1 MPDWKHEIRRRLAG
15 VKLEPT
21 REAAIVEELA
31 QLLDDCYEESLSGGA
46 TPAEAYSDAL
56 AELSGGELLTRELQR
71 IERRIKREPVVLG
84 TNRRANM
91 LAAFWQDLRYGA
103 RMLFK
108 NPGFTL
114 IAVITLSL
122 GIGANSAIFSVVN
135 SVLLREA
142 PYREPRRLVMVW
154 SDRPQFQARTGMTE
168 FPVSAADFTDWR
180 DQNQGFEQIAA
191 FHSQALNLTGFG
203 EPEVL
208 GAVRASVNLF
218 ALLGVEPR
226 RGRVFLP
233 EEDQAGA
240 NRVVILSDGLWQR
253 RFGSDPKVIGQ
264 TISLNNEPYT
274 VVGVMPPDFQ
284 FPRKADLP
292 AGFGFPSE
300 VHLYAPLALTPEQRN
315 NRGRHYLAVIARLKP
330 QTSFDQAQAEMVGI
344 AGRLERQYPDLNR
357 NKSVRLVGFHQQVV
371 GKARFGLLTLLGA
384 VGFVLLIACA
394 NVANLLLARGAAR
407 QKEIAIRTALGAG
420 RWRVIRQL
428 LTESLLLAASAGA
441 LAMLLAVW
449 GVDLLRM
456 ILPDNLPRADEIGV
470 DFRVFGFTLV
480 ITLLT
485 GILFGLIPALQASRT
500 DINETLKEGGRSSG
514 GSGHNRFRGLLVVS
528 EVALALVLLVGA
540 GLMMRSFVLL
550 MSVDPGLDP
559 QNVLTMDIRLLRGK
573 YQPSQQVAF
582 FRQLLER
589 LRALPGVHSAG
600 AVYPLPLSGME
611 EGTGF
616 GIEGQPPP
624 APGERRNAG
633 PRWVSPDYFKTLKI
647 QLLKGRVFTEGDG
660 GDSPPVLI
668 INEAMAR
675 QYWPNEDPVGRRVS
689 FNSRD
694 NQPVWREIV
703 GVVKDVRHT
712 ALDTESKP
720 QMYFP
725 FTQFPSSFMTL
736 VARTDGDPLSF
747 VAAMRGQVQ
756 AIDRDQP
763 VSNIHTMEEL
773 LARSVSQR
781 RFNLLLL
788 AFFAGVALL
797 LAAVGIYGVMSY
809 SVEQRT
815 HEIGVRMAL
824 GARTADVMRLLI
836 GHGMKLVATGVAIG
850 LAGAF
855 ALTRLISTLLFGVRA
870 NDPLTFA
877 VIALSLALV
886 SLAACWIPARR
897 ATKVDPLVALRR
909 E

>member
-1 MPDWKHEIRRRLAG
+1 MPHA
-15 VKLEPT
+15 
-21 REAAIVEELA
+21 
-31 QLLDDCYEESLSGGA
+31 
-46 TPAEAYSDAL
+46 
-56 AELSGGELLTRELQR
+56 
-71 IERRIKREPVVLG
+71 
-84 TNRRANM
+84 
-91 LAAFWQDLRYGA
+91 
-103 RMLFK
+103 
-108 NPGFTL
+108 
-114 IAVITLSL
+114 
-122 GIGANSAIFSVVN
+122 
-135 SVLLREA
+135 
-142 PYREPRRLVMVW
+142 
-154 SDRPQFQARTGMTE
+154 E
-168 FPVSAADFTDWR
+168 FPVSATDFTDWR

-191 FHSQALNLTGFG
+191 FHSQSLNLTGVG
-203 EPEVL
+203 EPEVI

-233 EEDQAGA
+233 EEDQADA
-240 NRVVILSDGLWQR
+240 NRVVILSDGLWRR

-300 VHLYAPLALTPEQRN
+300 VHMYTPLALTPEQRN

-330 QTSFDQAQAEMVGI
+330 QTSFEQAQAEMVGI
-344 AGRLERQYPDLNR
+344 AGRLERQYPDMNR

-394 NVANLLLARGAAR
+394 NIANLLLARGAAR
-407 QKEIAIRTALGAG
+407 QKEMAIRAALGAG

-449 GVDLLRM
+449 GVNLLRT

-480 ITLLT
+480 ATLLA
-485 GILFGLIPALQASRT
+485 GILFGLIPAFQASRT
-500 DINETLKEGGRSSG
+500 DINETLKESGHSSG

-582 FRQLLER
+582 FQQLLER
-589 LRALPGVHSAG
+589 LRALPGVESAG

-611 EGTGF
+611 EGMGF
-616 GIEGQPPP
+616 GVEGQPPP
-624 APGERRNAG
+624 APGERRSAG

-675 QYWPNEDPVGRRVS
+675 QYWQNKDPIGSRVS

-736 VARTDGDPLSF
+736 VARTNGDPLSL
-747 VAAMRGQVQ
+747 VAAVRGQIQ
-756 AIDRDQP
+756 EIDRDQP

-797 LAAVGIYGVMSY
+797 LASVGIYGVMSY
-809 SVEQRT
+809 SVEQRA
-815 HEIGVRMAL
+815 HEIGVRIAL
-824 GARTADVMRLLI
+824 GARTADVLRLLL

-870 NDPLTFA
+870 TDPLTFA

-897 ATKVDPLVALRR
+897 ATKLDPLVALRR

>member
-31 QLLDDCYEESLSGGA
+31 QLLDDCYEESLSSGA
-46 TPAEAYSDAL
+46 TPAEAHRDAL
-56 AELSGGELLTRELQR
+56 AELSGSELLTRELQR
-71 IERRIKREPVVLG
+71 IERRIKQEPVILG

-122 GIGANSAIFSVVN
+122 GIGANSAIFSIVN
-135 SVLLREA
+135 GVLLREA

-154 SDRPQFQARTGMTE
+154 SDRPQLQARTGMTE
-168 FPVSAADFTDWR
+168 FPVSSADFTDWR
-180 DQNQGFEQIAA
+180 DQNQGFEEIAA
-191 FHSQALNLTGFG
+191 FHSQSLNLTGVG

-264 TISLNNEPYT
+264 TISFNNEPYT

-300 VHLYAPLALTPEQRN
+300 VHLYTPLALTPEQRN

-344 AGRLERQYPDLNR
+344 AGRLERQYPDMNR

-371 GKARFGLLTLLGA
+371 GKARSGLLTLLGA

-407 QKEIAIRTALGAG
+407 QREMAIRAALGAG
-420 RWRVIRQL
+420 RSRVIRQL
-428 LTESLLLAASAGA
+428 LTESLLLASSAGA
-441 LAMLLAVW
+441 LAALLAVW
-449 GVDLLRM
+449 GVDLLRT

-480 ITLLT
+480 VSLLT

-500 DINETLKEGGRSSG
+500 DINETLKEGGRSSD

-540 GLMMRSFVLL
+540 GLMLRSFVRL

-582 FRQLLER
+582 FQQLLER
-589 LRALPGVHSAG
+589 LRALPGLQSAG

-611 EGTGF
+611 EGMGF
-616 GIEGQPPP
+616 GVEGQPPP

-675 QYWPNEDPVGRRVS
+675 QYWQNEDPIGRRVS

-736 VARTDGDPLSF
+736 VARTDGDPLSL
-747 VAAMRGQVQ
+747 VAAVRGQVQ
-756 AIDRDQP
+756 EIDRDQP

-809 SVEQRT
+809 SVEQRA

-824 GARTADVMRLLI
+824 GARTADVLRLLL

-850 LAGAF
+850 LAGAI
-855 ALTRLISTLLFGVRA
+855 ALTRLISTLLFGVRST
-870 NDPLTFA
+870 DPLTFA
-877 VIALSLALV
+877 GVALLLTLTAL
-886 SLAACWIPARR
+886 LACWIPARR
-897 ATKVDPLVALRR
+897 ATKVDPLIALRS